1 MTADR
6 ARREQPSEYWLNELV
21 RLYLSLPPEQR
32 RNAHRYLRHLHRLAV
47 LRLARAWTYVPSQD
61 ENLDG
66 LIEACEADIHTI
78 VIAGRASTTAWAAF
92 ESAVR
97 RWLGLSPDWGK
108 LGRILG
114 HYEGT
119 ASLDGLH
126 GLRFPHPLRGL
137 IERSGV
143 QTASSDGHERSRAYR
158 EREGARRWVLM
169 TTRDGASRTEER
181 FFDEYQDLLDAME
194 RIAPVQAWG

>member
-1 MTADR
+1 MSGDR
-6 ARREQPSEYWLNELV
+6 ARHEQPSEYWLNELV
-21 RLYLSLPPEQR
+21 RLYLSLPPEYR
-32 RNAHRYLRHLHRLAV
+32 RNAHRYLRRLHRLAV
-47 LRLARAWTYVPSQD
+47 LRLARAWTYLPSQD
-61 ENLDG
+61 EDLDG
-66 LIEACEADIHTI
+66 LIEACEADIHATG
-78 VIAGRASTTAWAAF
+78 IAGRVSPTAWAAF

-108 LGRILG
+108 LGRILD

-143 QTASSDGHERSRAYR
+143 RTASSDGHERSKACR
-158 EREGARRWVLM
+158 EREGARRWVL
-169 TTRDGASRTEER
+169 TTLRDGAPGTEER
-181 FFDEYQDLLDAME
+181 FLDDYQDLLAAMA